1 MPNWCYNDLRLG
13 GDPDEIREYLYVV
26 AGHVEPYD
34 YEIEGEFD
42 LTRVCPMPDV
52 LRGTTDGKTDDEEKQ
67 REWDRLSDLAEA
79 ETGHRTW
86 YSWARANWGVKWS
99 PEVTDLYDRS
109 VLFHSAWCPPDELIR
124 RSSEMFPNIV
134 FTMRSTEESQ
144 AFACVS
150 IFRGGKRVAEFG
162 VEPHKPPLEE
172 LSDHV
177 ANLYR
182 SYLELFRNNEDD
194 MGEWIQ
200 AWSDYECELL
210 EWVEE
215 RAESMV
221 TV

>member
-26 AGHVEPYD
+26 AGHAEPYD

-42 LTRVCPMPDV
+42 LTRVCPMPEV
-52 LRGTTDGKTDDEEKQ
+52 LRETTFGGTNDEEEQK
-67 REWDRLSDLAEA
+67 EWDRLSDLAEA
-79 ETGHRTW
+79 ETGHRNWYTW
-86 YSWARANWGVKWS
+86 AYENWGTKWS

-124 RSSEMFPNIV
+124 RSSEMYPNIV
-134 FTMRSTEESQ
+134 FTMRSTEESM
-144 AFACVS
+144 AFVCVS
-150 IFRGGKRVAEFG
+150 IFRGGKQVAEFA
-162 VEPHKPPLEE
+162 VEPHEPPLEE
-172 LSDHV
+172 LPEHLV
-177 ANLYR
+177 RLYNE
-182 SYLELFRNNEDD
+182 YLVEFETNKDD
-194 MGEWIQ
+194 FSGWAQ

-215 RAESMV
+215 QAESMV